1 MEFTEEEIYFIEECV
16 YIASHEG
23 FYCLE
28 KDFDEETVGRSV
40 LKKLGLDDKTIE
52 NCMRGY

>member
-1 MEFTEEEIYFIEECV
+1 MEFTEEEIYFIKECV

-28 KDFDEETVGRSV
+28 KDFDEETVDRSV